1 MKKVLTV
8 LCTVASIGGAAL
20 FCVCFVARRLK
31 PKKGTGSHAG
41 RIARSTTE
49 SADNRGD
56 RP

>member
-1 MKKVLTV
+1 MKKVFTV

-49 SADNRGD
+49 SEENRGD